1 MVDTCWHMLTHVD
14 KWNHFFALRVCPFD
28 LESELTQ
35 LRCAIEEASS
45 DFCLNIH
52 LFMLGLLWFDILC
65 ISQAVLGIS
74 GSVRFAAQ
82 MPLFG
87 TICVM
92 YRFCGSEVLLVL
104 TWAPHVLTCHWI
116 GFQDS
121 RVHWIYLGRVAM
133 FATIG
138 YILPEYWRFP
148 GYLSK
153 FLDIK
158 FADVPNG
165 LSAFTKVRV
174 VGGLGS
180 SQLQWSLQY
189 LARSCLSCEK
199 LVLLSI
205 QQCKNWERRSISCM
219 LLHLTSTKH
228 SLLGTGTVES
238 MLILYI
244 ILYI

>member
-1 MVDTCWHMLTHVD
+1 
-14 KWNHFFALRVCPFD
+14 
-28 LESELTQ
+28 
-35 LRCAIEEASS
+35 
-45 DFCLNIH
+45 
-52 LFMLGLLWFDILC
+52 MLGLLWFDILC
-65 ISQAVLGIS
+65 ISQAVLCIS

-92 YRFCGSEVLLVL
+92 YRFCGSEVFLVL
-104 TWAPHVLTCHWI
+104 TWAPHVLTFHWI

-180 SQLQWSLQY
+180 S
-189 LARSCLSCEK
+189 RSCLSCEK

-238 MLILYI
+238 VLIYYICILYI
-244 ILYI
+244 

>member
-1 MVDTCWHMLTHVD
+1 
-14 KWNHFFALRVCPFD
+14 
-28 LESELTQ
+28 
-35 LRCAIEEASS
+35 
-45 DFCLNIH
+45 
-52 LFMLGLLWFDILC
+52 
-65 ISQAVLGIS
+65 
-74 GSVRFAAQ
+74 
-82 MPLFG
+82 
-87 TICVM
+87 
-92 YRFCGSEVLLVL
+92 
-104 TWAPHVLTCHWI
+104 
-116 GFQDS
+116 
-121 RVHWIYLGRVAM
+121 M

-205 QQCKNWERRSISCM
+205 QQCKN
-219 LLHLTSTKH
+219 
-228 SLLGTGTVES
+228 
-238 MLILYI
+238 
-244 ILYI
+244 